1 MEYSSK
7 HIISDTVTLEV
18 AHIIIAAYKNGN
30 LSEYTFDIKD
40 HYIDM
45 SKITPY
51 VKIHMGR
58 KFNAAHIFAMRELR
72 RILEKQH
79 ESNT

>member
-7 HIISDTVTLEV
+7 HIISDTVTPEV
-18 AHIIIAAYKNGN
+18 ARIIIEAYKNGN
-30 LSEYTFDIKD
+30 LSEYTFNIKD
-40 HYIDM
+40 QHIDM

-51 VKIHMGR
+51 VKEHMGR

-72 RILEKQH
+72 RILEKQD
-79 ESNT
+79 EINT